1 LRKNFKILR
10 SIRDFQVIVLQRRL
24 VNPPLAM
31 INNYGKAL
39 GQKGRKDD
47 ANEKKSTFFIA
58 SEARPDS

>member
-1 LRKNFKILR
+1 
-10 SIRDFQVIVLQRRL
+10 